1 MGFDHQKERTMAS
14 LAPLQ
19 TVTVG
24 DIRVTYL
31 PDGGGNLQATALYPG
46 TTVEAWRPY
55 AHFLS
60 PEGGVVTTI
69 GGYYIESGDHRVIV
83 DTGLGPVHLDFPGFG
98 PMDGGDY
105 LKNVAAAGI
114 SPEAV
119 TDVVFTHMHLD
130 HVGWTTL
137 PNNGGRKL
145 LFPHARYMVTRT
157 EWESWRDSDN
167 PAGPH
172 PETVQKPIADLL
184 EFIAGGDDVA
194 PGISVVETPGHTFG
208 HVSLIVAS
216 SGQRLILTADLFHC
230 PVQVEE
236 RDWSVAFDMDVAAAR
251 ASRERM
257 YPELCKLN
265 TLAAVN
271 HFSNQV
277 FGRFSRHG
285 DGYRWTPL
293 GG

>member
-1 MGFDHQKERTMAS
+1 MPT

-19 TVTVG
+19 TVQTG

-46 TTVEAWRPY
+46 TTREAWQPY
-55 AHFLS
+55 SRFLS

-69 GGYYIESGDHRVIV
+69 GGYYIETGNRRLIV

-114 SPEAV
+114 APETV
-119 TDVVFTHMHLD
+119 TDVVFTHLHLD
-130 HVGWTTL
+130 HVGWTTI
-137 PNNGGRKL
+137 PDNGGRRL
-145 LFPHARYMVTRT
+145 LFPNARYMVTRK
-157 EWESWRDSDN
+157 EWEIWQGGDN

-172 PETVQKPIADLL
+172 PEFVQKPLAHRL
-184 EFIAGGDDVA
+184 EFIVDGDEIA
-194 PGISVVETPGHTFG
+194 PGIHVVETPGHTLG
-208 HVSLIVAS
+208 HISLIVADK
-216 SGQRLILTADLFHC
+216 GERLILTADLFHC

-236 RDWSVAFDMDVAAAR
+236 PGWSVAFDMDVELAR
-251 ASRERM
+251 ASREKM
-257 YPELCKLN
+257 YQELCGPN

-277 FGRFSRHG
+277 FGRFSRHAS
-285 DGYRWTPL
+285 GYRWTPL